1 MCVRVNEREVC
12 DDGEN
17 GLFECVLHHFP
28 NGFIIYKN
36 INEIVFIIIPAF
48 AYNFENLGRWNT
60 AEANILAT
68 LNRSI
73 RKQTEN
79 NMNW

>member
-48 AYNFENLGRWNT
+48 AYNFENLGR
-60 AEANILAT
+60 
-68 LNRSI
+68 
-73 RKQTEN
+73 
-79 NMNW
+79 